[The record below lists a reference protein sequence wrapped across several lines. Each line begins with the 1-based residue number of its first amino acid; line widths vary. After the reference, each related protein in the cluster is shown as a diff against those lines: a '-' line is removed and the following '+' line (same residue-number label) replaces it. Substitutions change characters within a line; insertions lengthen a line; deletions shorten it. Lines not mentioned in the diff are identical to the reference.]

1 MREVFQLDF
10 TPQMKVAKGDSVQF
24 PCKILLVYNVARTIC
39 ESSNPPRACSPQPK
53 RDRSCTHCLSDCPS
67 CAARQAPAPCWDRPP
82 TSSEGPTSTA
92 SPRSRSAAAA
102 VGGKLCSSRPIGRC
116 VPSHRHL
123 ACFGRRGRATARS
136 GPPLTLRTTTTAQP
150 SSVPARGP
158 SSSLAYSPLGFYGS
172 AFHSLSFQCE
182 QFTFKIGL
190 IP

>member
-1 MREVFQLDF
+1 MLGYPVER
-10 TPQMKVAKGDSVQF
+10 
-24 PCKILLVYNVARTIC
+24 NV
-39 ESSNPPRACSPQPK
+39 SGNFNPPRVWSPRPT
-53 RDRSCTHCLSDCPS
+53 RGRSCTHCPSGCPP
-67 CAARQAPAPCWDRPP
+67 CAARQAPPPAPPRSDLPP
-82 TSSEGPTSTA
+82 PSSAGPTSTA
-92 SPRSRSAAAA
+92 SRRRPRSAAAA
-102 VGGKLCSSRPIGRC
+102 GGKLCSSRPIGRC

-150 SSVPARGP
+150 SSVPARRL